1 MLKLCKE
8 LEKVEISGIQT
19 FIISFVVSIETYGG
33 STINATMTYPTISVA
48 FIEENML

>member
-8 LEKVEISGIQT
+8 LEKVEISRIQK
-19 FIISFVVSIETYGG
+19 FIISSVVSNEPYGG

-48 FIEENML
+48 FIQEYML